1 MKIFIQMKDNKINY
15 ILIFLL
21 LPVLLP
27 AQQFYDNKYVSRAD
41 SLLNTIVKLFDVPK
55 YGLLSETYPINP
67 EQKITYTINDEG
79 VKQQETSF
87 LWPYSTFFSGCV
99 SIYKIT
105 GNEKYKKI
113 IEDRVK
119 PGLDKYW
126 DSSRK
131 PECYQSYPVFAG
143 INDRYYDDNDWIAI
157 DCCDYYELTGNKTY
171 LNIAKVLH
179 RYIYSGWSDELGG
192 GYIGANKKEH
202 LKILVRMLLLLSYV

>member
-87 LWPYSTFFSGCV
+87 YGH
-99 SIYKIT
+99 IQH
-105 GNEKYKKI
+105 
-113 IEDRVK
+113 
-119 PGLDKYW
+119 
-126 DSSRK
+126 SSLVVYLFIRLLAMK
-131 PECYQSYPVFAG
+131 N
-143 INDRYYDDNDWIAI
+143 IKN
-157 DCCDYYELTGNKTY
+157 LLKT
-171 LNIAKVLH
+171 
-179 RYIYSGWSDELGG
+179 E
-192 GYIGANKKEH
+192 
-202 LKILVRMLLLLSYV
+202 